1 MRNVFDKY
9 YKKYDK
15 WYDMNRSAFLTELAV
30 IKKVLPKKGEGL
42 EIGVGTGRFAQAL
55 GIRYGLDTSKGMLEL
70 AKKRGI
76 SVRLAA
82 GEKLPFKD
90 SVFNYAVIINTLCF
104 TKNPMK
110 VLGEAKRV
118 LKKNAKLIVGIIDKN
133 SFLGKLYKK
142 KKSIFYRKANFL
154 SAEETATLL
163 KNVGFNRLSYYQGI
177 FKTLDRIKSVEVP
190 LKGFG
195 RGGFVVISAYLSRK
209 EKPK

>member
-1 MRNVFDKY
+1 MRNIFDKHY
-9 YKKYDK
+9 REYDK
-15 WYDMNRSAFLTELAV
+15 WYDENRFAFLTELAV
-30 IKKVLPKKGEGL
+30 IRKVLPKKGKGL

-55 GIRYGLDTSKGMLEL
+55 GIRYGVDISKRMLEL

-110 VLGEAKRV
+110 VLWEAKRV

>member
-110 VLGEAKRV
+110 VLWEAKRV

>member
-1 MRNVFDKY
+1 M
-9 YKKYDK
+9 
-15 WYDMNRSAFLTELAV
+15 
-30 IKKVLPKKGEGL
+30 
-42 EIGVGTGRFAQAL
+42 GTGRFAQAL

-110 VLGEAKRV
+110 VLWEAKRV

-195 RGGFVVISAYLSRK
+195 RGGFAVISASLSRK
-209 EKPK
+209 EKLK